1 MYPKIPCFLRTFQSV
16 LIPIMNT
23 WASQVALVVK
33 NLPAN
38 AGRVRG
44 QGLIPE
50 WGRFLGGQHG
60 NPLQYFYLE
69 NPMDRGSWQAAVHGV
84 KESDSEVTE
93 HAHMNTYALLFI
105 YFFFCLTVYLDPDW
119 ADLM

>member
-23 WASQVALVVK
+23 WASPVALVVK

-84 KESDSEVTE
+84 KESDIEVTE
-93 HAHMNTYALLFI
+93 HAHMNTYALLLLL
-105 YFFFCLTVYLDPDW
+105 FFFVLLFTLI
-119 ADLM
+119 LIGLI